1 MLDGRV
7 LYQKIPAF
15 FSSSLSTFTTT
26 MPTTAELKAK
36 FEAEKAER
44 QRREDE
50 ERAKE
55 AELLKEIAELEEA
68 EKKAAEKK
76 AEEEQLEQERKL
88 LEEARLAL
96 ADKKAAKERESA
108 LQTKTTGALR
118 ASSPVKTKVV
128 PSGEEGDCWPC
139 RLGKVKKVCVFPP

>member
-1 MLDGRV
+1 MFFS
-7 LYQKIPAF
+7 KIFPAF
-15 FSSSLSTFTTT
+15 LLVALNLITTT
-26 MPTTAELKAK
+26 MPTAAELKAK

-55 AELLKEIAELEEA
+55 AEMLREIAELEEA

-76 AEEEQLEQERKL
+76 VEEERLERERRL

-96 ADKKAAKERESA
+96 AAKELADKRAAKERESA
-108 LQTKTTGALR
+108 LQTKTTGASR

-128 PSGEEGDCWPC
+128 VNAGDGICWPC
-139 RLGKVKKVCVFPP
+139 KTKGKACVFPS

>member
-7 LYQKIPAF
+7 LQQKIPAF
-15 FSSSLSTFTTT
+15 FFVALNFFTTT
-26 MPTTAELKAK
+26 MPIAAKLKAK

-55 AELLKEIAELEEA
+55 AELLKEIAALEEA

-76 AEEEQLEQERKL
+76 AEEERLEQERKL

-96 ADKKAAKERESA
+96 AAKELADKKAKESA
-108 LQTKTTGALR
+108 LQTKTMGASR
-118 ASSPVKTKVV
+118 ASSPVKTRVV
-128 PSGEEGDCWPC
+128 VGGGDGICWPC
-139 RLGKVKKVCVFPP
+139 KTKGKVCVFPS

>member
-15 FSSSLSTFTTT
+15 LSSSPSTFTTI
-26 MPTTAELKAK
+26 MPTAAELKAK

-55 AELLKEIAELEEA
+55 AELLKEIAALEEA

-76 AEEEQLEQERKL
+76 AEEERLERERKL
-88 LEEARLAL
+88 LEEARLPLAAKEL
-96 ADKKAAKERESA
+96 ADKKAKESA
-108 LQTKTTGALR
+108 LQTKTTGASR
-118 ASSPVKTKVV
+118 ASSPVKTRVV
-128 PSGEEGDCWPC
+128 VGGGDGICWPC
-139 RLGKVKKVCVFPP
+139 KTKGKACVFPS